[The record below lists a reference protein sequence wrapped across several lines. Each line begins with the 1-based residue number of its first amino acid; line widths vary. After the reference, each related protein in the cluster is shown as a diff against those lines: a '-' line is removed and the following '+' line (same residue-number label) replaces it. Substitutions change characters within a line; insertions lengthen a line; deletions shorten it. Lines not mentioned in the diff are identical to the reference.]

1 MEILKY
7 CIKDMI
13 RNDMDYIPEKYSDD
27 IVYTINSDKSKT
39 KEEFLN
45 KFMTENKDLLELYVL
60 NESTKYQ
67 KKTFRLIQTTLII
80 IAICVLTS
88 SIISLILLF

>member
-1 MEILKY
+1 
-7 CIKDMI
+7 MI
-13 RNDMDYIPEKYSDD
+13 
-27 IVYTINSDKSKT
+27 
-39 KEEFLN
+39 
-45 KFMTENKDLLELYVL
+45 ENKDLLELYIL

-67 KKTFRLIQTTLII
+67 KKTYRLIQTTLII